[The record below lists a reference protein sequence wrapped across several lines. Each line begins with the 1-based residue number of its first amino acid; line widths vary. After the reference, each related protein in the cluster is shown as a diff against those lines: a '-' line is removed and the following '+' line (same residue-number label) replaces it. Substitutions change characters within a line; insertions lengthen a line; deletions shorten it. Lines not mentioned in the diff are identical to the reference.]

1 MLDFLINLSGLD
13 DNLWNHFD
21 NLSDL
26 HDNLSNLSDN
36 LSGLSTCQG
45 ETCFVSELSS
55 DHWTQVWHRNIWCI
69 YSVFTFIDGIYI
81 SPLQYIPTLHASSTN
96 FGLRHSP
103 LLFVVNYWWRDH
115 STNQNAVICVHSTCS
130 TCTCKYNIDM
140 YFKTFCSTELLHSL
154 SSTFKKIE
162 PCEGNFM
169 HLVRHR

>member
-1 MLDFLINLSGLD
+1 MTTCEIILTTYQIFMTTCQIFLI
-13 DNLWNHFD
+13 
-21 NLSDL
+21 
-26 HDNLSNLSDN
+26 
-36 LSGLSTCQG
+36 TCQVCRLVR
-45 ETCFVSELSS
+45 EKLVLLVNY
-55 DHWTQVWHRNIWCI
+55 HWTQVWHRNIWCT

-130 TCTCKYNIDM
+130 TCTCTYNIDM